1 MARFILSAFADEADK
16 MLDGQ
21 IEAMKEN
28 GVACVEL
35 RGVDGKNVKDLT
47 IDEAKNVRARLDAAG
62 IRVSSMGSP
71 FGKISVTDDFEE
83 HLKQFAHA
91 LELCKVLGCDRMRMF
106 SFYYPKDEDPEK
118 YQDVVFERIEKMLE
132 LAEKAGVTLCHE
144 NEKGI
149 YGDIASR
156 CLKLIEHFGGRLKCI
171 FDPANFIQ
179 CGEKPIENF
188 ALLKDHIYYMHIKDA
203 LLANGAVVP
212 SGCGDGNVPEI
223 IRQLS
228 ARADGMVLTVEPH
241 LTVFDGLKNLQDEEV
256 KHEYT
261 YASSREAFHAAVSAI
276 QKILK
281 DQGFESKKTGEWTKM
296 DKVRIGIIGVGN
308 MGSGHL
314 KNIVA
319 DKVPDMVLTAVC
331 DLKPER
337 LEWAKENA
345 PGVAT
350 FDDATKMMESGLI
363 DAVIVATPHY
373 DHPRLVREALEHG
386 LHAMSEKPAGVYTKN
401 VHELIEFAK
410 TQDKIYAIMFN
421 QRTNCVYRKM
431 KEIVSSGEMGA
442 IRRTNWII
450 TNWFRSQSYYD
461 SGAWRATWEGEGGG
475 VLLNQCP
482 HNLDLWQWICGM
494 PNKVRAF
501 CHNGKWHDIEVEDDV
516 TAYVEYPNGA
526 TGVFVTTT
534 SDAPGTNRFE
544 IDLDKGQLVC
554 DGKKLIKRELNMS
567 IPEFHKTYKG
577 GFGSPEVTE
586 TEVETDGENLQ
597 HVGVLRAFT
606 NKILGRGELIA
617 DGAEGVNGLTI
628 SNAMHLSSWLD
639 KTIELPLD
647 EDLFLE
653 ELNKRR
659 ATSRLKKN
667 VEEVTFDTS
676 SSYAGTKK

>member
-1 MARFILSAFADEADK
+1 MKKTSILAALALIMVACTKAPEEPQMRSVTFTFGNILNGSMTKGSDDVLEASAPAGPFILRLTSTTNPNRTYRVNAGEPATIAMDSYRVLCDYYPA
-16 MLDGQ
+16 GA
-21 IEAMKEN
+21 IE
-28 GVACVEL
+28 VY
-35 RGVDGKNVKDLT
+35 RGKLYTEPCFTVNTT
-47 IDEAKNVRARLDAAG
+47 ITTLVTLVVLYIMG
-62 IRVSSMGSP
+62 VSSIKE
-71 FGKISVTDDFEE
+71 F
-83 HLKQFAHA
+83 
-91 LELCKVLGCDRMRMF
+91 
-106 SFYYPKDEDPEK
+106 
-118 YQDVVFERIEKMLE
+118 VFPLIVGML
-132 LAEKAGVTLCHE
+132 AGVYSSVFLSGQFWASWMD
-144 NEKGI
+144 KG
-149 YGDIASR
+149 
-156 CLKLIEHFGGRLKCI
+156 
-171 FDPANFIQ
+171 
-179 CGEKPIENF
+179 
-188 ALLKDHIYYMHIKDA
+188 
-203 LLANGAVVP
+203 
-212 SGCGDGNVPEI
+212 
-223 IRQLS
+223 
-228 ARADGMVLTVEPH
+228 T
-241 LTVFDGLKNLQDEEV
+241 FDGLKNLQDEEV

-544 IDLDKGQLVC
+544 IDLDKVQLVC
-554 DGKKLIKRELNMS
+554 DGKKLIKRELSMS

>member
-16 MLDGQ
+16 RLDGQ
-21 IEAMKEN
+21 IEALKAA
-28 GVACVEL
+28 GVACVEM

-47 IDEAKNVRARLDAAG
+47 EEEAKAVREKLDNAG

-71 FGKISVTDDFEE
+71 FGKIGVNDDFEPHFKE
-83 HLKQFAHA
+83 FLHA
-91 LELCKVLGCDRMRMF
+91 LKLCAILGCDRMRMF
-106 SFYYPKDEDPEK
+106 SFYYPKGEDPRA
-118 YQDVVFERIEKMLE
+118 YRDVVISRLERMLDA
-132 LAEKAGVTLCHE
+132 AEEAGITLCHE

-149 YGDIASR
+149 YGDTAAR
-156 CLKLIEHFGGRLKCI
+156 CLDLILQFGGRLKCI

-179 CGEKPIENF
+179 CGERPIENY
-188 ALLKDHIYYMHIKDA
+188 AMLKEHIYYMHIKDA
-203 LLANGAVVP
+203 IMETGAVVP
-212 SGCGDGNVPEI
+212 SGCGDGDLPRI
-223 IRQLS
+223 IEGLAERDDDIL
-228 ARADGMVLTVEPH
+228 LTVEPH

-256 KHEYT
+256 KHAYT
-261 YASSREAFHAAVSAI
+261 YPDSRAAFAAACDAI
-276 QKILK
+276 KGILAE
-281 DQGFESKKTGEWTKM
+281 QGFSTEKTGVWEKM

-308 MGSGHL
+308 MGTGHA
-314 KNIVA
+314 KNIFA
-319 DKVPDMVLTAVC
+319 GKVPDMVLSAVA
-331 DLKPER
+331 DIKEER
-337 LEWAKENA
+337 RAWAKENL
-345 PGVAT
+345 PGVEV

-363 DAVIVATPHY
+363 DAVIVAVPHY
-373 DHPRLVREALEHG
+373 DHPRLVREALEKG
-386 LHAMSEKPAGVYTKN
+386 LHAMCEKPAGVYTKA
-401 VHELIEFAK
+401 VRELNEFAR

-431 KEIVSSGEMGA
+431 KEIIASGEMGA

-461 SGAWRATWEGEGGG
+461 SGAWRATWDGEGGG

-501 CHNGKWHDIEVEDDV
+501 CHNGKWHNIEVEDDV

-534 SDAPGTNRFE
+534 SDAPGTNRLE
-544 IDLDKGQLVC
+544 VDLDGGQLIC
-554 DGKKLIKRELNMS
+554 DGNKLWMYKLDTP

-577 GFGSPEVTE
+577 GFGSPKGEMV
-586 TEVETDGENLQ
+586 EVETDGLNPQ
-597 HVGVLRAFT
+597 HVGVLEAFAR
-606 NKILGRGELIA
+606 KILGKGELIA
-617 DGAEGVNGLTI
+617 GGEEGINGLTI

-639 KTIELPLD
+639 RTVELPLD

-659 ATSRLKKN
+659 ATSKAKKVSEATLN
-667 VEEVTFDTS
+667 TDDT
-676 SSYAGTKK
+676 YAGNK

>member
-16 MLDGQ
+16 RLDGQ
-21 IEAMKEN
+21 IEALKAA
-28 GVACVEL
+28 GVACVEM

-47 IDEAKNVRARLDAAG
+47 EEEAKAVREKLDNAG

-71 FGKISVTDDFEE
+71 FGKIGVNDDFEPHFKE
-83 HLKQFAHA
+83 FLHA
-91 LELCKVLGCDRMRMF
+91 LKLCAILGCDRMRMF
-106 SFYYPKDEDPEK
+106 SFYYPKGEDPRA
-118 YQDVVFERIEKMLE
+118 YRDVVVSRLERMLDA
-132 LAEKAGVTLCHE
+132 AEKAGITLCHE

-149 YGDIASR
+149 YGDTAAR
-156 CLKLIEHFGGRLKCI
+156 CLDLILQFGGRLKCI

-179 CGEKPIENF
+179 CGERPIENY
-188 ALLKDHIYYMHIKDA
+188 AMLKEHIYYMHIKDA
-203 LLANGAVVP
+203 IMETGAVVP
-212 SGCGDGNVPEI
+212 SGCGDGDLPRI
-223 IRQLS
+223 IEGLAERDDDIL
-228 ARADGMVLTVEPH
+228 LTVEPH

-256 KHEYT
+256 KHAYT
-261 YASSREAFHAAVSAI
+261 YPDSRAAFAAACDAI
-276 QKILK
+276 KGILAE
-281 DQGFESKKTGEWTKM
+281 QGFSTEKTGVWEKM

-308 MGSGHL
+308 MGTGHA
-314 KNIVA
+314 KNIFA
-319 DKVPDMVLTAVC
+319 GKVPDMVLGAVA
-331 DLKPER
+331 DIKEER
-337 LEWAKENA
+337 RAWAKENL
-345 PGVAT
+345 PGVEV

-363 DAVIVATPHY
+363 DAVIVAVPHY
-373 DHPRLVREALEHG
+373 DHPRLVREALEKG
-386 LHAMSEKPAGVYTKN
+386 LHAMCEKPAGVYTKA
-401 VHELIEFAK
+401 VRELNEFAR

-431 KEIVSSGEMGA
+431 KEIIASGEMGA

-461 SGAWRATWEGEGGG
+461 SGAWRATWDGEGGG

-501 CHNGKWHDIEVEDDV
+501 CHNGKWHNIEVEDDV

-534 SDAPGTNRFE
+534 SDAPGTNRLE
-544 IDLDKGQLVC
+544 VDLDGGQLIC
-554 DGKKLIKRELNMS
+554 DGNKLWMYKLDTP

-577 GFGSPEVTE
+577 GFGSPKGEMV
-586 TEVETDGENLQ
+586 EVETDGLNPQ
-597 HVGVLRAFT
+597 HVGVLEAFAR
-606 NKILGRGELIA
+606 KILGKGELIA
-617 DGAEGVNGLTI
+617 GGEEGINGLTI

-639 KTIELPLD
+639 RTVELPLD

-659 ATSRLKKN
+659 ATSKAKKVSEATLN
-667 VEEVTFDTS
+667 TDDT
-676 SSYAGTKK
+676 YAGNK

>member
-16 MLDGQ
+16 RLDGQ
-21 IEAMKEN
+21 IEALKAA
-28 GVACVEL
+28 GVACVEM

-47 IDEAKNVRARLDAAG
+47 EEEAKAVREKLDNAG

-71 FGKISVTDDFEE
+71 FGKIGVNDDFEPHFKE
-83 HLKQFAHA
+83 FLHA
-91 LELCKVLGCDRMRMF
+91 LKLCAILGCDRMRMF
-106 SFYYPKDEDPEK
+106 SFYYPKGEDPRA
-118 YQDVVFERIEKMLE
+118 YRGVVISRLERMLDA
-132 LAEKAGVTLCHE
+132 AEEAGITLCHE

-149 YGDIASR
+149 YGDTAAR
-156 CLKLIEHFGGRLKCI
+156 CLDLILQFGGRLKCI

-179 CGEKPIENF
+179 CGERPIENY
-188 ALLKDHIYYMHIKDA
+188 AMLKEHIYYMHIKDA
-203 LLANGAVVP
+203 IMETGAVVP
-212 SGCGDGNVPEI
+212 SGCGDGDLPRI
-223 IRQLS
+223 IEGLAERDDDIL
-228 ARADGMVLTVEPH
+228 LTVEPH

-256 KHEYT
+256 KHAYT
-261 YASSREAFHAAVSAI
+261 YPDSRAAFAAACDAI
-276 QKILK
+276 KGILAE
-281 DQGFESKKTGEWTKM
+281 QGFSTEKTGVWEKM

-308 MGSGHL
+308 MGTGHA
-314 KNIVA
+314 KNIFA
-319 DKVPDMVLTAVC
+319 GKVPDMVLGAVA
-331 DLKPER
+331 DIKEER
-337 LEWAKENA
+337 RAWAKENL
-345 PGVAT
+345 PGVEV

-363 DAVIVATPHY
+363 DAVIVAVPHY
-373 DHPRLVREALEHG
+373 DHPRLVREALEKG
-386 LHAMSEKPAGVYTKN
+386 LHAMCEKPAGVYTKA
-401 VHELIEFAK
+401 VRELNEFAR

-431 KEIVSSGEMGA
+431 KEIIASGEMGA

-461 SGAWRATWEGEGGG
+461 SGAWRATWDGEGGG

-501 CHNGKWHDIEVEDDV
+501 CHNGKWHNIEVEDDV

-534 SDAPGTNRFE
+534 SDAPGTNRLE
-544 IDLDKGQLVC
+544 VDLDGGQLIC
-554 DGKKLIKRELNMS
+554 DGNKLWMYKLDTP

-577 GFGSPEVTE
+577 GFGSPKGEMV
-586 TEVETDGENLQ
+586 EVETDGLNPQ
-597 HVGVLRAFT
+597 HVGVLEAFAR
-606 NKILGRGELIA
+606 KILGKGELIA
-617 DGAEGVNGLTI
+617 GGEEGINGLTI

-639 KTIELPLD
+639 RTVELPLD

-659 ATSRLKKN
+659 ATSKAKKVSEATLN
-667 VEEVTFDTS
+667 TDDT
-676 SSYAGTKK
+676 YAGNK